1 MVGETLK
8 HYEIEELLGKGGMG
22 TVYRARDKRLGRA
35 VAIKVLNP
43 DMTANS
49 DRRRRFLQEAR
60 AASAVTHPA
69 IAQIYDVDE
78 SDGRTFIAMELVEGQ
93 TVRQLVASR
102 DMDLLVSLE
111 IAIQVAEGLAKA
123 HQAGIVHRD
132 IKSDNIMVTPEGHA
146 KILDFGLAKPL
157 AGAFGDAVSSSSSE
171 RLSRLDT
178 LVKTQVGTVV
188 GTIAYMSPE
197 QARGRGVDHRS
208 DIFSLGVVLYEMAT
222 GRLPFAG
229 ESLIETMHAI
239 AYEETQ
245 PVTTLRESLPRELHR
260 IVSRCLKKQAEERYE
275 DATALATDLKSLK
288 RDTESGITRGI
299 SLGERV
305 REQIDSIKELTP
317 ASYAWGAIG
326 ILLALLLLYIVSS
339 EKGPSIPLLLFLIA
353 LGLLSYRR
361 FRNRRRNLLK
371 MFVNKASKIAEIRMI
386 VFRDNCATVLVDR
399 AQPKLYV
406 HLNSLM
412 DSLNRKLYFGEHMT
426 VVIKEYV
433 PTQDIRSLLEGP
445 GVLFVREDALP
456 SPDQTAS
463 RVPPAP

>member
-43 DMTANS
+43 DMTASS

-60 AASAVTHPA
+60 AASAVTHPS

-78 SDGRTFIAMELVEGQ
+78 SEGRTFIAMELVEGQ
-93 TVRQLVASR
+93 TVRQLVTAR
-102 DMDLLVSLE
+102 DVDLLVSLE

-157 AGAFGDAVSSSSSE
+157 AGAFGNTVSQSGSGQ
-171 RLSRLDT
+171 LSRLDT

-197 QARGRGVDHRS
+197 QARGRDIDHRS

-229 ESLIETMHAI
+229 QSLIETMHAI
-239 AYEETQ
+239 AYEETR
-245 PVTTLRESLPRELHR
+245 PVTAFRENLPRELQR
-260 IVSRCLKKQAEERYE
+260 IVAQCLKKQPEDRYK
-275 DATALATDLKSLK
+275 DAAALVSDLKKLK

-299 SLGERV
+299 SLGDRV
-305 REQIDSIKELTP
+305 REQIDSLKQFP
-317 ASYAWGAIG
+317 PSSYAWGAIG
-326 ILLALLLLYIVSS
+326 LLLTLLLLYWIST
-339 EKGPSIPLLLFLIA
+339 EKGPNVPLLLLLSA
-353 LGLLSYRR
+353 LGLIGYRR
-361 FRNRRRNLLK
+361 LRNRRRNLLK
-371 MFVNKASKIAEIRMI
+371 VFVTKASKIAEIRMI

-399 AQPKLYV
+399 AQPRLYV
-406 HLNSLM
+406 HLNSMM

-426 VVIKEYV
+426 VMIKEHS
-433 PTQDIRSLLEGP
+433 PTMNLRELLEGP
-445 GVLFVREDALP
+445 GVLYVREDALEN
-456 SPDQTAS
+456 A
-463 RVPPAP
+463 PPGA